1 VRQSRLFLR
10 RNDLRQAST
19 TADAASK
26 AKDVASNT
34 TSKAGEGLSRVTSSA
49 SSMVSGAAESASNA
63 ASKVQG
69 RTGRYISLIRGEQAG
84 ALEDEEGIMV
94 ANMMTDTV
102 VPTTLYYSRVGLELG
117 RLVFKGQGMAPYEAS
132 ERICNDHVLTLSS
145 PSMSHVQSYT
155 QPLTNAVKNPDRLRH
170 FITDASSNLPKNAQS
185 PEGIL
190 SSVRNVNRQQL
201 ANIGVIAAEVLGF
214 FTVGTMIG
222 RLKIVGYH
230 GEVHHD
236 H

>member
-1 VRQSRLFLR
+1 
-10 RNDLRQAST
+10 
-19 TADAASK
+19 
-26 AKDVASNT
+26 
-34 TSKAGEGLSRVTSSA
+34 
-49 SSMVSGAAESASNA
+49 
-63 ASKVQG
+63 
-69 RTGRYISLIRGEQAG
+69 
-84 ALEDEEGIMV
+84 
-94 ANMMTDTV
+94 
-102 VPTTLYYSRVGLELG
+102 
-117 RLVFKGQGMAPYEAS
+117 
-132 ERICNDHVLTLSS
+132 
-145 PSMSHVQSYT
+145 MSHVQSYT

>member
-1 VRQSRLFLR
+1 MSVAPASRAVVRQSRLFLR

-34 TSKAGEGLSRVTSSA
+34 TSKAGEGHSRVTSSA
-49 SSMVSGAAESASNA
+49 SSIASGAAESASQAVNN
-63 ASKVQG
+63 VQG
-69 RTGRYISLIRGEQAG
+69 RTGRFISLIR
-84 ALEDEEGIMV
+84 
-94 ANMMTDTV
+94 DTV
-102 VPTTLYYSRVGLELG
+102 VPTTIYYSRVGLELG
-117 RLVFKGQGMAPYEAS
+117 RLVFKGQGMAP
-132 ERICNDHVLTLSS
+132 

-190 SSVRNVNRQQL
+190 SSVRNVNRQQM
-201 ANIGVIAAEVLGF
+201 ANIGVVAAEVLGF

-222 RLKIVGYH
+222 RLKVVGYH